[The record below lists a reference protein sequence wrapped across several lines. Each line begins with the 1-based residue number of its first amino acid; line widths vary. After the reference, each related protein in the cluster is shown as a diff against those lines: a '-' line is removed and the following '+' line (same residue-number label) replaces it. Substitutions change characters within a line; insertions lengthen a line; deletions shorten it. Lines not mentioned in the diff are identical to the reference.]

1 MHPLALWLI
10 SSSRLRERDTEDRLM
25 RRQRNARQREVEL
38 ERDGRWAAAMRR
50 WAAQDEA
57 ARAESPTE
65 SPAEAPTVSVATAS
79 HRARRRYR
87 VIPAPGRNQT
97 RTNVSGS

>member
-10 SSSRLRERDTEDRLM
+10 SSSQLRERDTEDRLM
-25 RRQRNARQREVEL
+25 RRQRHAREREAEL
-38 ERDGRWAAAMRR
+38 ERDGRWASAMRR

-57 ARAESPTE
+57 VRAASR
-65 SPAEAPTVSVATAS
+65 AEAPTVSVTTAP

-87 VIPAPGRNQT
+87 VVPAPGRNQT

>member
-10 SSSRLRERDTEDRLM
+10 SSSQLRERDTEDRLM
-25 RRQRNARQREVEL
+25 RRQRQAREREIEL
-38 ERDGRWAAAMRR
+38 ERDGRWASAMRR

-57 ARAESPTE
+57 VRAKTPVEVA
-65 SPAEAPTVSVATAS
+65 AEVPTVSVTTAP
-79 HRARRRYR
+79 HRARRRHR
-87 VIPAPGRNQT
+87 VAPTPGRNQT